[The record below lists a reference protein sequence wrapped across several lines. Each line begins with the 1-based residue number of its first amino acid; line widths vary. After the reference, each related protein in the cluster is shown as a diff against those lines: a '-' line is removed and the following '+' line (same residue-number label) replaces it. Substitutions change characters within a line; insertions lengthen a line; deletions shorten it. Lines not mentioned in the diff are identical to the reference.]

1 MPLAK
6 EISPLSLKHLFAVAG
21 FVATAI
27 AIIVLTIFYRDM
39 IVKDIVIQGER
50 QNQLLAQTALNS
62 VRHELIT
69 FLQVVNN
76 ADRQELDKIRI
87 PAKLES
93 AIKDTL
99 SNNYVTRIHIY
110 SKDGSVVYSTA
121 GGDSDNEADETG
133 FSAAIAGKI
142 SSNLQLDDLFNFFGK
157 RTEINNLVETYLPV
171 RERDDAPIQGVF
183 EIYTN
188 VDSIVKEV
196 RQTEMIIIVG
206 VILVLLILYGLLVL
220 IVSRAANTI
229 GIQQAVI
236 RERTHTLELLSS
248 QLINAQEDEKK
259 KIAHD
264 LHENIA
270 QTLAGV
276 KNVIETALNKQPER
290 DGQGGDD
297 LKQSIRF
304 LQESIGEIRS
314 LAMELRPSLLDDFG
328 LVKTLEWLC
337 REYQSWF
344 PNLSITAEF
353 GSDEY
358 PLSDELK
365 TIIYRVAQEALDSL
379 SRQDVK
385 QQIRLGLGLQDNE
398 VRLSV
403 EVSTPGADDT
413 VNNNALRESVQQALS
428 IIKQRT
434 MLSGGSFDL
443 GASNGGNG
451 VLASACWLLAP

>member
-1 MPLAK
+1 MPLVK
-6 EISPLSLKHLFAVAG
+6 EIGPLSLKHLFAVAG
-21 FVATAI
+21 FFATAV
-27 AIIVLTIFYRDM
+27 AIIVLTLFYRDM

-62 VRHELIT
+62 VEHELIR
-69 FLQVVNN
+69 FLQVVNRSDQFDPQKN
-76 ADRQELDKIRI
+76 KIPPRLKS
-87 PAKLES
+87 ALEE
-93 AIKDTL
+93 TL
-99 SNNYVTRIHIY
+99 ANNFVTRIRIY
-110 SKDGSVVYSTA
+110 SRNGTVVYTTA
-121 GGDSDNEADETG
+121 GADVDNEEHEAG
-133 FSAAIAGKI
+133 FSRAIAGKV
-142 SSNLQLDDLFNFFGK
+142 SSNLEFDDLFTFARKN
-157 RTEINNLVETYLPV
+157 REDVNLVESYLPV
-171 RERDDAPIQGVF
+171 RERENAPILGVF

-188 VDSIVKEV
+188 VQSIIDEVKH
-196 RQTEMIIIVG
+196 TEKVIIFG

-229 GIQQAVI
+229 GSQQAVI

-276 KNVIETALNKQPER
+276 KNVIETALNKQSDR

-337 REYQSWF
+337 REYQGWF
-344 PNLSITAEF
+344 PNLSITSEF

-358 PLSDELK
+358 PLSDEMK

-379 SRQDVK
+379 SRQNAK
-385 QQIRLGLGLQDNE
+385 QRIRLGLGLQGDE

-403 EVSTPGADDT
+403 EVSNPDADDT
-413 VNNNALRESVQQALS
+413 VNNMALKESAQHALS
-428 IIKQRT
+428 VIKQRT

-443 GASNGGNG
+443 GASDDGKG
-451 VLASACWLLAP
+451 VLACACWLLVR